1 MSQAQRLMSMVA
13 APLSSSNLKQALLV
27 FYVMRSA
34 LTDPCFNLKL
44 RLAISR
50 SGYGVYNPEWLRP
63 EVSTS
68 NNPNNI
74 DQQKHRLG

>member
-34 LTDPCFNLKL
+34 LTDPCFNLNFDW
-44 RLAISR
+44 RYQ
-50 SGYGVYNPEWLRP
+50 GPVTVYATQN
-63 EVSTS
+63 
-68 NNPNNI
+68 
-74 DQQKHRLG
+74 G